1 MITGTLSQIP
11 SNEPLIKSAESVSNL
26 IESFIELGVLIH
38 DNQGTLQSNQAT
50 INKLNQLINQLN
62 ETNNLNETLKDYPI
76 PIDVISYIEDGR
88 NPDIYTREFIEVNAK
103 NNARLKGKMNGF
115 KQLRNV
121 FGEKLKLEFPE
132 LSNSVDNIIERTNV
146 GQQTGSN
153 NVINNNNNTNN
164 GLSNGIVES
173 G

>member
-1 MITGTLSQIP
+1 
-11 SNEPLIKSAESVSNL
+11 
-26 IESFIELGVLIH
+26 
-38 DNQGTLQSNQAT
+38 
-50 INKLNQLINQLN
+50 
-62 ETNNLNETLKDYPI
+62 
-76 PIDVISYIEDGR
+76 
-88 NPDIYTREFIEVNAK
+88 
-103 NNARLKGKMNGF
+103 MNGF

-173 G
+173 